1 MIHHWLPVCVRC
13 HGPDESGKK
22 TEAGY
27 STFTASGIA
36 LDSNLVVTSASL
48 LQPFLVDKL
57 SSYGEFALGP
67 QAGVDILFEKDI
79 NDEGEE
85 VWTPAE
91 LIAVVEAEGMLSS
104 VKRLTGQDAHV
115 WRFGWGAGHHTQSG
129 TDLGGPGQRFSLRN
143 MSISGIAILRLGSPS
158 SSASSARNST
168 NSTNTNNSNISSS
181 IFSDALSRPI
191 SMPAIGK
198 HLTLH
203 GSGFGLIAPSVL
215 MNNISQGVVANIVH
229 PYRVAR
235 RAYQNAQS
243 LIMTD
248 AKYLPGMEGG
258 PVSWDETGELAG
270 MSMLPIR
277 RSDGEPVDITLV
289 IPVACIISAIAPYV
303 GAPKE
308 LMLPEHFAAL
318 STNNLMRARESVVM
332 VQVGQT
338 WASGVVISKD
348 GHILTNAHVFASFLD
363 NVSNR
368 TWPTLRSG
376 VSLRVR
382 IDNPQQQQWVDDC
395 EVVFVSDSCWDVAVI
410 KIPETCI
417 LHGFLPYLPLRTRQ
431 ELNKSKPVVQG
442 TPVFAIGHGIFGPSS
457 GVLPLITSGSCSKV
471 VSSHGQPVMLLSSA
485 PVHRG
490 NSGGVLVD
498 TLGQLVGL
506 VTGNG
511 KTSTGRTITHL
522 NFAIPIEAITDQLNA
537 FLVEE
542 DVKWL
547 DPLNAPSQRI
557 DDIWSLRGTAP
568 VWEPLERAKL

>member
-1 MIHHWLPVCVRC
+1 MDLVHSLNLL
-13 HGPDESGKK
+13 S
-22 TEAGY
+22 
-27 STFTASGIA
+27 SGIA
-36 LDSNLVVTSASL
+36 LDPHLVVTSASL

-57 SSYGEFALGP
+57 SSYGEFVLGP
-67 QAGVDILFEKDI
+67 QAGVDVLFEKDI
-79 NDEGEE
+79 NDDGEE
-85 VWTPAE
+85 AWTSAE
-91 LIAVVEAEGMLSS
+91 LVAVVEAE
-104 VKRLTGQDAHV
+104 GQDAHV

-129 TDLGGPGQRFSLRN
+129 TDLESAQRFSLRN
-143 MSISGIAILRLGSPS
+143 MSISGIAILRLGSDS
-158 SSASSARNST
+158 SSST
-168 NSTNTNNSNISSS
+168 RTSNSSS
-181 IFSDALSRPI
+181 NSSSSSSSTATMSNGGGSGELFSDALSRPI
-191 SMPAIGK
+191 SMPSIGK

-277 RSDGEPVDITLV
+277 RSDGEPADITLV

-308 LMLPEHFAAL
+308 LMQPEHFTAL
-318 STNNLMRARESVVM
+318 NTSSLMTARESVVM

-348 GHILTNAHVFASFLD
+348 GHILTNAHVFTSFLD

-376 VSLRVR
+376 ISLRVR

-410 KIPETCI
+410 KIPETCV

-431 ELNKSKPVVQG
+431 ELKKSKPVVQG

-471 VSSHGQPVMLLSSA
+471 VSAHGQPVMLLSSA

-522 NFAIPIEAITDQLNA
+522 NFAIPLEAITDQVNA
-537 FLVEE
+537 FLV
-542 DVKWL
+542 DGNVKWL
-547 DPLNAPSQRI
+547 DPLNSPSQRI

-568 VWEPLERAKL
+568 AWEPLERAKL

>member
-1 MIHHWLPVCVRC
+1 MMAKKSGLPLNW
-13 HGPDESGKK
+13 SQ
-22 TEAGY
+22 Y
-27 STFTASGIA
+27 
-36 LDSNLVVTSASL
+36 
-48 LQPFLVDKL
+48 
-57 SSYGEFALGP
+57 
-67 QAGVDILFEKDI
+67 
-79 NDEGEE
+79 
-85 VWTPAE
+85 
-91 LIAVVEAEGMLSS
+91 
-104 VKRLTGQDAHV
+104 
-115 WRFGWGAGHHTQSG
+115 
-129 TDLGGPGQRFSLRN
+129 
-143 MSISGIAILRLGSPS
+143 ISGIAILRLQPS
-158 SSASSARNST
+158 SSSR
-168 NSTNTNNSNISSS
+168 TNNRDQEGGNL
-181 IFSDALSRPI
+181 FSEALSRPI
-191 SMPAIGK
+191 SMPSVGK

-215 MNNISQGVVANIVH
+215 INNISQGVVSNIVH

-277 RSDGEPVDITLV
+277 RSDGEPVDISLV
-289 IPVACIISAIAPYV
+289 MPVACIISAIAPYV

-308 LMLPEHFAAL
+308 LLQPEHFAAL
-318 STNNLMRARESVVM
+318 STSRLMTARETVVM

-376 VSLRVR
+376 ISLRVR

-410 KIPETCI
+410 KIPETCV
-417 LHGFLPYLPLRTRQ
+417 LRGFLPYLPLRTRQ
-431 ELNKSKPVVQG
+431 ELKRSKPVTQG

-471 VSSHGQPVMLLSSA
+471 VSVNHSPVMLLSSA

-498 TLGQLVGL
+498 THGQFVGL

-522 NFAIPIEAITDQLNA
+522 NFAIPLEAITDQINA
-537 FLVEE
+537 YLV
-542 DVKWL
+542 DGNVKWL
-547 DPLNAPSQRI
+547 DPLNTPPQRI